1 MVVSNQEGVRRKSR
15 MQNKTVKVTPAAYD
29 AVTKR
34 ALATRSDRKTVASNA
49 ILAFVQGK
57 SSHRLYTAA
66 AFICGI
72 ALGWLAFGTVL

>member
-1 MVVSNQEGVRRKSR
+1 MRNY
-15 MQNKTVKVTPAAYD
+15 KTINVTLAAYD

-57 SSHRLYTAA
+57 RLHRLYIAA
-66 AFICGI
+66 AFIVGI
-72 ALGWLAFGTVL
+72 AFGWLAFGTGP